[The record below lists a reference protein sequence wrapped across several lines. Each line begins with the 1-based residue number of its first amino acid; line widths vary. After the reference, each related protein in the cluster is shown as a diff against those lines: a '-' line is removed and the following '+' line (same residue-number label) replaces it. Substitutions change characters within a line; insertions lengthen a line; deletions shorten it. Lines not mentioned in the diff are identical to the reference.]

1 MNKNGFFLPIRAF
14 ISIAILAIIIAL
26 TFSFWKVEE
35 KNIAEKELEK
45 EIDKVIA
52 NVETMTGHYRD
63 VYNPLDENG
72 SKREIEISLPSNI
85 EYISFGG
92 DANGKIISNGKC
104 IFYKIKEKSMHVKW
118 LENIKFRKGIKKGIW
133 IPSEEAFV
141 IKKGGTYHL
150 IFENVRQGNNK
161 FVIVYSET

>member
-1 MNKNGFFLPIRAF
+1 MKKNGFLPMRTF
-14 ISIAILAIIIAL
+14 ISVAILAIIIVL
-26 TFSFWKVEE
+26 TFSFWKVAE

-45 EIDKVIA
+45 EIDKIIA
-52 NVETMTGHYRD
+52 NVETMDGYYRD
-63 VYNPLDENG
+63 SYNPLDENG
-72 SKREIEISLPSNI
+72 SKREIEVSLPSNI

-92 DANGKIISNGKC
+92 DANGNVISNGKC

-133 IPSEEAFV
+133 IPSSQAFV

-161 FVIVYSET
+161 FVIIYSET